1 MTVRLRQRQKK
12 HLVRKHV
19 AYGRTYNYKDGE
31 GYSHYT
37 KGRRV
42 SKLMAETLNKG
53 SLWLNAF
60 LEKAFP
66 KPTVVAP
73 EVTDTVENEVKDTV
87 ND

>member
-19 AYGRTYNYKDGE
+19 AYGRTYNYEDGV

-37 KGRRV
+37 KGRRN
-42 SKLMAETLNKG
+42 SKLKAETLNKG
-53 SLWLNAF
+53 SLFLNA
-60 LEKAFP
+60 LVERAFP

-73 EVTDTVENEVKDTV
+73 EVTNNVENEVKDV
-87 ND
+87 KND